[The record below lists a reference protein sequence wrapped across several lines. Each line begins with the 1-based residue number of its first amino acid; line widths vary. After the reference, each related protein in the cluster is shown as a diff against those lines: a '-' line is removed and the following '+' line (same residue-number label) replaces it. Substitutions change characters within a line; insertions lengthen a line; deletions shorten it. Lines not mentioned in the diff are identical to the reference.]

1 MTYHVLIPDHMHA
14 AAVELLE
21 QAEGITVTAPGSM
34 EREEALAAAASAVGL
49 IVRSST
55 RVDAEMLSAAPKL
68 RVVVRAG
75 AGVDNVDLDAATA
88 RGVIVMNTPGA
99 NTISTAEHTF
109 ALMLALARHIPR
121 AHQSLAEGRWDRK
134 QYEGVELSGKVLG
147 IIGLGRVGRAVARR
161 ALAFGMRV
169 LAYQPNAHE
178 PCDGV
183 QEVKTLD
190 ELFRE
195 ADFISLHP
203 SLTDQTRSV
212 INAETLAKM
221 KPGVYLINTARGGLV
236 VEEDLA
242 DAIRRGHVA
251 GAALDVYSSEPPSPD
266 NPLIGLPNV
275 VHTPHLGASTTDA
288 QRAVAV
294 QAAEQ
299 MIDALLRGEYRHV
312 RNQAVLGTP
321 D

>member
-1 MTYHVLIPDHMHA
+1 MTYHVLIPDRVHP

-21 QAEGITVTAPGSM
+21 RADGMTVTAPGSM
-34 EREEALAAAASAVGL
+34 SREETLAAAGSAAGL
-49 IVRSST
+49 IIRSSS
-55 RVDAEMLSAAPKL
+55 RVDAELIHAAPAL

-109 ALMLALARHIPR
+109 GLMLALARHIPA
-121 AHQSLAEGRWDRK
+121 AHQSLAGSRWDRK
-134 QYEGVELSGKVLG
+134 QYEGVELHGKVLG
-147 IIGLGRVGRAVARR
+147 IIGLGRVGRAVAAR

-169 LAYQPNAHE
+169 LAYQPGSHTPA
-178 PCDGV
+178 PGV
-183 QEVKTLD
+183 QKVDTLD
-190 ELFRE
+190 ELLRQ

-203 SLTDQTRSV
+203 SLNDNTRSV
-212 INAETLAKM
+212 VNAETIARM
-221 KPGVYLINTARGGLV
+221 KPGVYLINTARGPLV
-236 VEEDLA
+236 VDADLA
-242 DAIRRGHVA
+242 EALRQGHIA
-251 GAALDVYSSEPPSPD
+251 GAALDVYTSEPPSPD

-275 VHTPHLGASTTDA
+275 IHTPHLAASTADA

-312 RNQAVLGTP
+312 RNQAVLGALE
-321 D
+321 